1 MCRGERD
8 RESEAIRRNSL
19 LSGFRG
25 LFFRANISSRGKR
38 MKIDR
43 LNSNYEFGKL
53 RSIFAALAVLALAL
67 CTAFSARAQVTTAAV
82 RGTVTDEQ
90 GAAIAGA
97 EVTITNVDTS
107 FNRTALTS
115 SDGEYNFP
123 DLPLGHYKI
132 HATHSGFKSSEQT
145 GITLHANDSLVINV
159 GLKVGAIIEPVTVT
173 AAPTT
178 ESP

>member
-1 MCRGERD
+1 
-8 RESEAIRRNSL
+8 
-19 LSGFRG
+19 
-25 LFFRANISSRGKR
+25 

-132 HATHSGFKSSEQT
+132 HATHSGFKREKI
-145 GITLHANDSLVINV
+145 GRAHV
-159 GLKVGAIIEPVTVT
+159 
-173 AAPTT
+173 
-178 ESP
+178 

>member
-67 CTAFSARAQVTTAAV
+67 CTALIARAQVITAAV
-82 RGTVTDEQ
+82 RGAATDEQ
-90 GAAIAGA
+90 GSAIAGA
-97 EVTITNVDTS
+97 GSSITNRD
-107 FNRTALTS
+107 
-115 SDGEYNFP
+115 
-123 DLPLGHYKI
+123 I
-132 HATHSGFKSSEQT
+132 
-145 GITLHANDSLVINV
+145 
-159 GLKVGAIIEPVTVT
+159 
-173 AAPTT
+173 
-178 ESP
+178 

>member
-1 MCRGERD
+1 
-8 RESEAIRRNSL
+8 
-19 LSGFRG
+19 
-25 LFFRANISSRGKR
+25 

-43 LNSNYEFGKL
+43 LNLNYEFGKL
-53 RSIFAALAVLALAL
+53 RSMFAVLAVLALVL
-67 CTAFSARAQVTTAAV
+67 CSAFSARAQVTTAAV

-123 DLPLGHYKI
+123 NLPLAHSRI
-132 HATHSGFKSSEQT
+132 HATHSGSKSSSQP
-145 GITLHANDSLVINV
+145 GITLPATATWGFKVA
-159 GLKVGAIIEPVTVT
+159 LKVGALPQRVTVE
-173 AAPTT
+173 AAP
-178 ESP
+178 